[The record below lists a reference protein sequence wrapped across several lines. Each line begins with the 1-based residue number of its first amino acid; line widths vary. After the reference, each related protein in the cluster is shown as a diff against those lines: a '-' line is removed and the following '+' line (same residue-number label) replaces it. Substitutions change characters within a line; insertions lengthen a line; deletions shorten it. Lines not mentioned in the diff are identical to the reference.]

1 MPTRRAGSS
10 ATRTCRGR
18 PPRHRDCGGTGKRAV
33 RVGGVNA
40 SAAGARDVTVRDS
53 RQRMAWVGGLTRD
66 WLTRAGAHLG
76 SLLRKWAIRFAS
88 SDGRDIVRDT
98 PCLRS
103 SVWTRANLRTTNQT
117 SSRATEYPSK
127 RSTVDEKSDI
137 LFGEE
142 RRTTRLYSVW
152 LYAYISIMT
161 QVNMKLC
168 AMRG

>member
-53 RQRMAWVGGLTRD
+53 RQIMAWVGGLTRD
-66 WLTRAGAHLG
+66 GLTRAGAHLG

-103 SVWTRANLRTTNQT
+103 SVWTRAPAITQT
-117 SSRATEYPSK
+117 SSTE
-127 RSTVDEKSDI
+127 
-137 LFGEE
+137 
-142 RRTTRLYSVW
+142 
-152 LYAYISIMT
+152 
-161 QVNMKLC
+161 
-168 AMRG
+168 